1 MKFASSIQR
10 KSKSIANRSSAE
22 GRKGVSVKQDE
33 TVIQTLEKLGGIATL
48 GRLYQEILK
57 KRDWKTKTPQASI
70 RRIVQNSQDI
80 YKIKPGLWALKSRQK
95 ELEDRGIIVETEK
108 NKDSRIVQEF
118 THSYYQGLLVTIGN
132 LRNLKT
138 FVPNQDKSKMF
149 LDEKLGDLRT
159 LQEQPLYSYE
169 KFTKRSSTIDVIWF
183 NDREMPGYFFEVEHS
198 TDFQNSLNKF
208 SDLQDFFVK
217 CILSRTKSDT
227 RSMTGNCIALSMTIF
242 GKE

>member
-1 MKFASSIQR
+1 MR
-10 KSKSIANRSSAE
+10 
-22 GRKGVSVKQDE
+22 QDE

-57 KRDWKTKTPQASI
+57 KCDWKTKTPQASI
-70 RRIVQNSQDI
+70 RRIVQNNKDI
-80 YKIKPGLWALKSRQK
+80 YKIKPGLWALRSRQK
-95 ELEDRGIIVETEK
+95 ELKDRGIIVETEK

-132 LRNLKT
+132 LRKLKT
-138 FVPNQDKSKMF
+138 FVPNQDKAKMF

-159 LQEQPLYSYE
+159 LQNQPLYSYE

-183 NDREMPGYFFEVEHS
+183 NDREMPEYFFEVEHS

-217 CILSRTKSDT
+217 MYIVADEKRHSEYDRKLHCTVYDNIRERVKFLSYENLGKQYAFELESQR
-227 RSMTGNCIALSMTIF
+227 GIF
-242 GKE
+242 IR